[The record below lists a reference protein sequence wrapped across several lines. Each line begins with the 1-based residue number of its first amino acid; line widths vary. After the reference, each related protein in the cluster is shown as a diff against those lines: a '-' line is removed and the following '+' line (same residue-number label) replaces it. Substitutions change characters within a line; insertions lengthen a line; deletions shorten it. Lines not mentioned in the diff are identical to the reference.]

1 MLTLYCWQANQK
13 SPSSTSISTDHT
25 PGSYAVAMSLATIPL
40 ASLIR
45 GLCISISPVKG
56 TCPCGPSHSQNLTPG
71 VMRMTDKPYVRRT
84 SRAREEMTVEAIQ
97 DEMSLAVREAAGPR
111 SAGDSVKAC
120 ILRASRAL
128 GLEYNAAR
136 ALYYRQRKSIP
147 AHLVD
152 QIRARIVEIEERKIE
167 RLGHELAVLQA
178 RIDARKRI
186 RDADAAAVASRNL
199 QVGE

>member
-1 MLTLYCWQANQK
+1 
-13 SPSSTSISTDHT
+13 
-25 PGSYAVAMSLATIPL
+25 
-40 ASLIR
+40 
-45 GLCISISPVKG
+45 
-56 TCPCGPSHSQNLTPG
+56 
-71 VMRMTDKPYVRRT
+71 MTDKPYVRRT